1 MDFLFALI
9 EYIQRYT
16 FCFFLSIFMSAND
29 DYLMIKSIS
38 KFYNPT
44 NRAIAILDSSNKLA

>member
-1 MDFLFALI
+1 
-9 EYIQRYT
+9 
-16 FCFFLSIFMSAND
+16 MSAND

-44 NRAIAILDSSNKLA
+44 NSAIAILDSSNKLA